1 MPKALT
7 LPTAPPRN
15 DDLTHRAAE
24 RVDAQQ
30 PDGSARTAAL
40 GVWQTRVIATTAGIV
55 PTGSAGER
63 WLAENQKALLSSDE
77 FVSRHGLPLA
87 RYRAF

>member
-1 MPKALT
+1 MLKALT
-7 LPTAPPRN
+7 LPTAPPRT
-15 DDLTHRAAE
+15 DDLTYPAAE
-24 RVDAQQ
+24 SVNAQQ
-30 PDGSARTAAL
+30 PDGSARAAAL
-40 GVWQTRVIATTAGIV
+40 GVCQTRVNSTTAGAV
-55 PTGSAGER
+55 PTGSEGER